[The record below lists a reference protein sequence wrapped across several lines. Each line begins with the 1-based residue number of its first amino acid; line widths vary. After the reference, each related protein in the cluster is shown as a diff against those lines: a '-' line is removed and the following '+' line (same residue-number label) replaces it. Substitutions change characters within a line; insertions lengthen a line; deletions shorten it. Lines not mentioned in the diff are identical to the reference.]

1 MIPTKI
7 LPRLTEGLKKY
18 QTIVKNAKAKD
29 INESDTSLI
38 IADIFSELLGYEKY
52 SEITTEK
59 KIRNTFCDLAIEV
72 NGSTSFLIEV
82 KAIGIELKADH
93 IKQAVD
99 YGSNS
104 GVDWVILTNGVNW
117 KVYKIIFS
125 KPVYHDLVF
134 EFNFL
139 ELSNKKT
146 SDLEMLFIISKESVT
161 KSILSDL
168 HNKKQ
173 ALNNYF
179 IGNLLLT
186 EPIVESIR
194 KLIKKIHPDIKIEN
208 ENVHEILLN
217 EVIKRESFD
226 GDKALAAKKKIDS
239 YFKDKAKEMP
249 AKE

>member
-1 MIPTKI
+1 MIPAKV
-7 LPRLTEGLKKY
+7 LPRLTDGLKKF

-38 IADIFSELLGYEKY
+38 ITDIFADLLGYDKY
-52 SEITTEK
+52 VEITTEY
-59 KIRNTFCDLAIEV
+59 KIKNTFCDLAIEINENV
-72 NGSTSFLIEV
+72 TFLIEV

-104 GVDWVILTNGVNW
+104 GVDWVILTNGVSW
-117 KVYKIIFS
+117 KVYKIVFS

-139 ELSNKKT
+139 DLSNKK
-146 SDLEMLFIISKESVT
+146 SGDLEMLFMISKESIT
-161 KSILSDL
+161 KSVLTDL

-173 ALNNYF
+173 ALNHYF
-179 IGNLLLT
+179 IGNLLLSD
-186 EPIVESIR
+186 PILESIR
-194 KLIKKIHPDIKIEN
+194 KLIKKMHPEIKIEN

-226 GDKALAAKKKIDS
+226 GDKAVAAKKKIEK
-239 YFKDKAKEMP
+239 YFKDQNTKSA
-249 AKE
+249 

>member
-1 MIPTKI
+1 MIPVKI
-7 LPRLTEGLKKY
+7 LPRLTDGLKKY

-29 INESDTSLI
+29 INESDTALI
-38 IADIFSELLGYEKY
+38 VTDIFADIFGYEKY
-52 SEITTEK
+52 SEITTEY
-59 KIRNTFCDLAIEV
+59 KIRNTFCDLAIEI
-72 NGSTSFLIEV
+72 NKNLTFLIEV
-82 KAIGIELKADH
+82 KAIGIELKSDH

-139 ELSNKKT
+139 DLSGKKT
-146 SDLEMLFIISKESVT
+146 SDLEMLFMISKESVT
-161 KSILSDL
+161 KSVLSDL
-168 HNKKQ
+168 HSKKQ
-173 ALNNYF
+173 VLNNYF

-186 EPIVESIR
+186 DPVVEFLR
-194 KLIKKIHPDIKIEN
+194 KFIKKIHPEIKMEN

-226 GDKALAAKKKIDS
+226 GDKAIAAKKKIVAF
-239 YFKDKAKEMP
+239 FKDKENKAEKE
-249 AKE
+249 